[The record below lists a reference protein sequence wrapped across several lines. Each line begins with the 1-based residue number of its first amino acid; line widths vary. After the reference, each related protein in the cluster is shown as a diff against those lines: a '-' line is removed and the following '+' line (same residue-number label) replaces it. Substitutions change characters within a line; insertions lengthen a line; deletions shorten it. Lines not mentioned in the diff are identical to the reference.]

1 MTDIDIELLPDYLV
15 EAAEHLEEMESL
27 LLNLADEPENIAVLD
42 EIFRPIHSIKGAAQF
57 IGLERSSRLA
67 HRLEDLLDLLR
78 KGEHP
83 SSPEVRNRRT

>member
-1 MTDIDIELLPDYLV
+1 MSDVDISLLPDYLV

-27 LLNLADEPENIAVLD
+27 LLKLADEPENVEVLD

-57 IGLERSSRLA
+57 IGLQSSSHLA

-78 KGEHP
+78 NG
-83 SSPEVRNRRT
+83 